1 MGFQFKGNDA
11 CDTVLRSENTF
22 VAVGSPFTLARV
34 LNVRFWSALRTSPE
48 VQEAPKT
55 SPSLFDHV
63 VGNRQQRR
71 GALPSRI
78 SAAQSA
84 PNLQRAAL
92 L

>member
-1 MGFQFKGNDA
+1 
-11 CDTVLRSENTF
+11 
-22 VAVGSPFTLARV
+22 
-34 LNVRFWSALRTSPE
+34 LRTSPE

-84 PNLQRAAL
+84 SNLQRAAL